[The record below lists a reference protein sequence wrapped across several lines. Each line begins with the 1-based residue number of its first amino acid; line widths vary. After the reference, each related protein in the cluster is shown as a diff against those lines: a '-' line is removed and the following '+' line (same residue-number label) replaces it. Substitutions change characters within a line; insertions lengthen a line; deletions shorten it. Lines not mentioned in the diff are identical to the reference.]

1 MEIPLLAA
9 EAVVPVDM
17 VSRWVQ
23 VRGHTVAGP
32 YLHGSAYDLTLQA
45 HRRAVLADLR
55 RERPYFLVLFSATTS
70 WDRLAKMTKTGDELR
85 QERSFQLG
93 PPGARTNSRGETRLS
108 SFSSAWRAPALKRL
122 QRSFGLRSVDVA
134 GHRLLTSSQAVISK
148 FLDPAV
154 VKSCDSTKSGLSKS
168 LVDAFE
174 RQFDFET
181 ELQARNRRVHQCYQ
195 TTAVPGAIDFYHD
208 VLATGDTT
216 PEDEDF
222 NVEGGQE
229 SEDEVAE
236 PFKGEITPAI
246 RAAVKRVHEAT
257 GHRPPKRLARAL
269 LLSGAPPAAVQAAR
283 ELKCDVCAERRPS
296 QPSSGEPAGPSSS
309 GRAGAR

>member
-1 MEIPLLAA
+1 MQLKPGQQQLVSQAWAPHRREQLLISCSPGQVREAMEAEHYASCRRAMNETFVMEIPLLAA

-85 QERSFQLG
+85 QERSFHLG

-134 GHRLLTSSQAVISK
+134 GHRLLASSQAVISK

-154 VKSCDSTKSGLSKS
+154 VM
-168 LVDAFE
+168 
-174 RQFDFET
+174 RQHKVWT
-181 ELQARNRRVHQCYQ
+181 
-195 TTAVPGAIDFYHD
+195 
-208 VLATGDTT
+208 
-216 PEDEDF
+216 
-222 NVEGGQE
+222 
-229 SEDEVAE
+229 
-236 PFKGEITPAI
+236 
-246 RAAVKRVHEAT
+246 
-257 GHRPPKRLARAL
+257 
-269 LLSGAPPAAVQAAR
+269 
-283 ELKCDVCAERRPS
+283 
-296 QPSSGEPAGPSSS
+296 
-309 GRAGAR
+309 